1 MALIFFWRNRLLAGF
16 RPPSC
21 GRQDTKLNRL
31 LDYMNDTASY
41 PEAGK
46 EGLVKEIDDAVRMAR
61 TDEQFRSFYM
71 LLEEKLMRERKSGYE
86 EGEARGIAKGEARGI
101 AKGEAKGKAE
111 AAMLIASKMLLA
123 GMSITDIA
131 ALTGLDEAEVKKLS
145 KIQ

>member
-1 MALIFFWRNRLLAGF
+1 
-16 RPPSC
+16 
-21 GRQDTKLNRL
+21 
-31 LDYMNDTASY
+31 MNDTASY

-86 EGEARGIAKGEARGI
+86 EGEARGIAKGEA
-101 AKGEAKGKAE
+101 KGKAE
-111 AAMLIASKMLLA
+111 AAMLIAGKMLLA

>member
-1 MALIFFWRNRLLAGF
+1 
-16 RPPSC
+16 
-21 GRQDTKLNRL
+21 
-31 LDYMNDTASY
+31 MNDTASY
-41 PEAGK
+41 LEAGK

-86 EGEARGIAKGEARGI
+86 EGI

-111 AAMLIASKMLLA
+111 AAMLIAGKMIST